1 MKPMRS
7 PPVMRLTRE
16 MVYPRFCWWIEMMS
30 RARRGLNDAAMPR
43 YQPSNFPLAMR
54 KPLPKKQR
62 HETSPSSPVT
72 GLMTRKKPN
81 SFDLSRK
88 PSIAKT
94 PSRYSSHVAIPR
106 VWGCILSNHL
116 RLSMSENALWNTLTV
131 CQARNRNKVMPVK
144 GGGKNLLLI
153 HTCLIF

>member
-1 MKPMRS
+1 MGCSKSTTRAASNMNPTVS

-16 MVYPRFCWWIEMMS
+16 IVYPRFCWWIEMMN
-30 RARRGLNDAAMPR
+30 RANNGLKDAAIPR
-43 YQPSNFPLAMR
+43 NQPSNLPLAMR

-62 HETSPSSPVT
+62 HATSPSSPVM
-72 GLMTRKKPN
+72 GPMTRKNPN

-88 PSIAKT
+88 PSVAKT

-116 RLSMSENALWNTLTV
+116 RLSMSEKALLNTHTV
-131 CQARNRNKVMPVK
+131 CHAWNRK
-144 GGGKNLLLI
+144 
-153 HTCLIF
+153 